1 MSKWEKVRDRI
12 LSGSSDRNVSFDDL
26 RGLLKRMGFDESIR
40 GDHHKFRR
48 GDVAYQPDLQPQK
61 DGKAKRY
68 QVVQVRGML
77 LEYGLDREEL

>member
-1 MSKWEKVRDRI
+1 MGKWEKVRDRV
-12 LSGSSDRNVSFDDL
+12 LSGSSDRNIRFDDL
-26 RGLLKRMGFDESIR
+26 RGLLKRMGFDESVR

-48 GDVAYQPDLQPQK
+48 EGIEYQPDLQPQK

-77 LEYGLDREEL
+77 VDYGLDKEEL

>member
-1 MSKWEKVRDRI
+1 
-12 LSGSSDRNVSFDDL
+12 
-26 RGLLKRMGFDESIR
+26 MGFDESVR

-48 GDVAYQPDLQPQK
+48 EGIEYQPDLQPQK

-77 LEYGLDREEL
+77 VDYGLDKEEL